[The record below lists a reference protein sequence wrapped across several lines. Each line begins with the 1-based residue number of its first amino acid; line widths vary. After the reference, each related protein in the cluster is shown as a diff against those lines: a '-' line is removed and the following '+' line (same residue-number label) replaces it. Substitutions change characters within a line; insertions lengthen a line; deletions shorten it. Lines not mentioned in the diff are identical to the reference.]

1 MFNVFNKIIFQDK
14 KNCKTW
20 NNFWSKYFYEYE
32 KNAKMF
38 TVKYYVRYVFKIQTA
53 FKSKK
58 HNKSEYFDQIILMR
72 KRNLK
77 LITFQAN
84 FWIIFGTTFTQDK
97 PITRIEEVLVNLS
110 L

>member
-1 MFNVFNKIIFQDK
+1 MFLIKLLFKTKKIARLGIIFDP
-14 KNCKTW
+14 NIFMNIRKTLKCLRY
-20 NNFWSKYFYEYE
+20 N
-32 KNAKMF
+32 
-38 TVKYYVRYVFKIQTA
+38 VRYVFKIQTT

-72 KRNLK
+72 RRNLK

-84 FWIIFGTTFTQDK
+84 FWIIYVTILTQDK
-97 PITRIEEVLVNLS
+97 AIKRIEEILVNLY